1 MDQYEVSLKVN
12 GKPVKLSGFPRDFV
26 AKALVGSATSLK
38 GVDRVETLA
47 LSLKFGKIKL
57 SVNEQAVDLIQFPT
71 LMLANTLKGM
81 LSVLSGVEGEINSA
95 DVKIRQT
102 RS

>member
-12 GKPVKLSGFPRDFV
+12 GQPVKLSGFPRDFV
-26 AKALVGSATSLK
+26 AKALVGSVTSLK
-38 GVDRVETLA
+38 GVDRVESLA

-57 SVNEQAVDLIQFPT
+57 SVNEQTVDLIQFPT
-71 LMLANTLKGM
+71 LMLASTLKGM